1 MFFFLFPQ
9 LSKRMQSLPCVENE
23 LSFNLNFFN
32 PLQKTHFQT
41 LRSLRTTNLNI
52 SLPEICLERR
62 KQALTSR
69 YFFISIKKKYI
80 LKHYNIKE
88 SILPYVEFANART
101 VANKDTFLKYILK
114 SSKQKGPTSL

>member
-1 MFFFLFPQ
+1 MFGTTKASVDFEILFY
-9 LSKRMQSLPCVENE
+9 
-23 LSFNLNFFN
+23 FN
-32 PLQKTHFQT
+32 
-41 LRSLRTTNLNI
+41 
-52 SLPEICLERR
+52 
-62 KQALTSR
+62 
-69 YFFISIKKKYI
+69 KKKYI